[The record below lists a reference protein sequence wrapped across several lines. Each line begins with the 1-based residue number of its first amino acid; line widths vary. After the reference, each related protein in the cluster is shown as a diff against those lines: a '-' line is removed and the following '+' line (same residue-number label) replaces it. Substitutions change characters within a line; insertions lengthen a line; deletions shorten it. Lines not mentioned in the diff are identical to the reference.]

1 MLKNAIFQYH
11 AWKGEE
17 DQIVCNEYNFQ
28 QLEW

>member
-11 AWKGEE
+11 AGKDEE
-17 DQIVCNEYNFQ
+17 DQIACSKYDFQ